1 MTEGRRGEDSGW
13 SGDER
18 RAHLAL
24 TDDQIDAI
32 AERAAAKV
40 ILNIQT
46 QVGRSVLNKLLWLLG
61 VVALGLA
68 YWLSARGVIKLDP

>member
-1 MTEGRRGEDSGW
+1 MNDGRREDDAGW
-13 SGDER
+13 GGNER

-24 TDDQIDAI
+24 TEDQIDAI

-46 QVGRSVLNKLLWLLG
+46 QVGKNVLNKLLWLLG